1 VRGLLDWFED
11 PAHKWRSWIGHTL
24 LVVAIA
30 IPFTVPIG
38 VFYYCA
44 REAEQALTKWRLG
57 LKQDPRDNLLDVVVM
72 MLAVPLFMLVFGLR

>member
-1 VRGLLDWFED
+1 
-11 PAHKWRSWIGHTL
+11 
-24 LVVAIA
+24 
-30 IPFTVPIG
+30 VPIG